1 MPPVRRPNPF
11 AAAALSAIVPGAG
24 QWYVGNR
31 RRAKVFLLVT
41 LLVVVPATV
50 ILFAMFSRLGTFSF
64 LATAIRPFTDHPS
77 LLGALL
83 VVNVALL
90 VFRAIA
96 VVDAFLAA
104 RGPRVRGTATATP
117 MVAGLAVLLVFTGYQ
132 HYWVGERNLALYDAF
147 THDFNSDPG
156 QVDITDVS
164 TTTVP
169 GGAAATTTT
178 APHSSAFPEEGRVNV
193 LLMGADSG
201 EGRESIRTDTMV
213 VVSIDPDTGWTAMFS
228 IPRNLRQVPLPP
240 DHPAANWWG
249 DACPG
254 CYPQLVNLLYADGL
268 TRPDLWGGPNSGAN
282 AVKTTLGYLLGIDIQ
297 YYAMVDMVG
306 FIAVVDAIG
315 GIDIEVPVAVYAD
328 DYTYA
333 PGEEGAVLDIP
344 AGMQHLDGRTALGY
358 ARSRA
363 QGNDFDRM
371 GRQRCVLQAIAA
383 QTDPVTA
390 IREFPALVDVITEN
404 IFTDIPIS
412 TIPDFIGLL
421 ERFEP
426 DEVVS
431 VRYMPDAPEFA
442 GTEVSYM
449 SGWTEDRYPIP
460 NRDFIVER
468 TTLALSL
475 PPLQAID
482 ALGLQQLEDV
492 CAITE

>member
-1 MPPVRRPNPF
+1 MPPARRPNPF

-24 QWYVGNR
+24 QWYAGNR
-31 RRAKVFLLVT
+31 RRAKVFLLVS
-41 LLVVVPATV
+41 LLVVVPATA
-50 ILFAMFSRLGTFSF
+50 ILFAMFSTLGTVSF
-64 LATAIRPFTDHPS
+64 LATAIRPFTDHPN

-83 VVNVALL
+83 VINVALL
-90 VFRAIA
+90 VFRAVA

-104 RGPRVRGTATATP
+104 RGPRVRGSSATP
-117 MVAGLAVLLVFTGYQ
+117 MVAGLGFLLILTGYQ

-147 THDFNSDPG
+147 THDYNADPG
-156 QVDITDVS
+156 QVDIGDIS

-169 GGAAATTTT
+169 GGNPDTTTT
-178 APHSSAFPEEGRVNV
+178 APLPDAFPREGRVNV
-193 LLMGADSG
+193 LLLGADSG

-240 DHPAANWWG
+240 DHAASNWWG
-249 DACPG
+249 DGCPG
-254 CYPQLVNLLYADGL
+254 CYPQLLNLLYADGL

-282 AVKTTLGYLLGIDIQ
+282 AIKQTLGHLLGIDIH

-328 DYTYA
+328 AYSYA
-333 PGEEGAVLDIP
+333 PGEAETVLDIP
-344 AGMQHLDGRTALGY
+344 AGLQHLDGRTALGY

-371 GRQRCVLQAIAA
+371 SRQRCVLQAIAA

-390 IREFPALVDVITEN
+390 IREFPTLVDVITEN
-404 IFTDIPIS
+404 VFTDIPIS
-412 TIPDFIGLL
+412 AIPDFIRLL
-421 ERFEP
+421 EKFEP

-431 VRYMPDAPEFA
+431 VRYMPDAPEFT
-442 GTEVSYM
+442 GTETSYM
-449 SGWTEDRYPIP
+449 AGWTEDRYPIP
-460 NRDFIVER
+460 DREFIAAR
-468 TTLALSL
+468 TAIALSL
-475 PPLQAID
+475 PPLQAI
-482 ALGLQQLEDV
+482 AELGLQDIEDV
-492 CAITE
+492 CSITP